1 MATRARILADYVSG
15 GATAAEFDYLDGVTS
30 NIQTQFTAKAPLA
43 SPAFTGTPTG
53 ITAAHITSG
62 VLPVGVTGGSGLDA
76 VSAGK
81 VLQVVQTVKTDVWT
95 TTASGD
101 SPTLVTGL
109 SRTITPSSTSNK
121 ILVQASVYAGASAYS
136 QYIWIRHNGSGSY
149 ANLSNGSDASVGDT
163 SSATCP
169 VMFGG
174 QGGTAEA
181 DEASTATMTFLDSP
195 SKDSLFTYQVY
206 ACGRAAGTLFIN
218 KPANTT
224 DAVHMSRGISTLTLW
239 EIAQ

>member
-1 MATRARILADYVSG
+1 MATLAVGGTTVFD
-15 GATAAEFDYLDGVTS
+15 GATL
-30 NIQTQFTAKAPLA
+30 Q
-43 SPAFTGTPTG
+43 
-53 ITAAHITSG
+53 SG
-62 VLPVGVTGGSGLDA
+62 VSFSSGTTFP
-76 VSAGK
+76 AGHII
-81 VLQVVQTVKTDVWT
+81 QVVQTVKTDTWS
-95 TTASGD
+95 TTANGN
-101 SPTLVTGL
+101 SPQLITGF
-109 SRTITPSSTSNK
+109 SRTITPSATSSK
-121 ILVQASVYAGASAYS
+121 ILVQCSLYAGASAYS
-136 QYIWIRHNGSGSY
+136 HYIWVKHNGSGSY
-149 ANLSNGSDASVGDT
+149 NNLSNGSDASVGDT

-218 KPANTT
+218 KPSNTT